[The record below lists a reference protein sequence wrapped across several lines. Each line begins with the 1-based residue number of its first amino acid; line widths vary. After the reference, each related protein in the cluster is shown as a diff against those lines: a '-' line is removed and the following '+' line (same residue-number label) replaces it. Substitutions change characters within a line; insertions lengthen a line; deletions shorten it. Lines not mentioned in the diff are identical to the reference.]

1 MTQLLIVMQILLSL
15 VVGVYFFRQLRR
27 DRDARPRAPRGARRG
42 GARAPSALH
51 PPFQPLNEAVRPRS
65 FAEIVGQEEGVRALK
80 AVLCGE
86 NPQHVLIYGPPGV
99 GKTCAA
105 RLALEAAKR
114 SEGTPFR
121 EDAPFV
127 EMDATCLRFDERAIA
142 DPLFGSVHDPIYQG
156 AGPLGQSGVP
166 QPKEGAVTRAHGGV
180 LFLDEIGEMHPV
192 QMNKLLKVLEDRMV
206 RFDSAYYDPTDEAT
220 PAYIHDIFQN
230 GLPADF
236 RLIGATTRSP
246 ADIPPALRSRC
257 MEIYFR
263 PLEREE
269 LALVAENAARRAGY
283 ALSGRTRRWWP
294 PMPTAPAPRSTSC
307 SWRRP
312 RRGRKSG
319 RSITRAD
326 VEYVAACS
334 RRALAREPEPVRAI
348 RRGR

>member
-1 MTQLLIVMQILLSL
+1 MAQLLTVMQILLSL
-15 VVGVYFFRQLRR
+15 IVGVYFFRQLRR
-27 DRDARPRAPRGARRG
+27 DRDARPARCRE
-42 GARAPSALH
+42 ARAEAEHVRRLRSIRLSR
-51 PPFQPLNEAVRPRS
+51 PLNEAVRPRS
-65 FAEIVGQEEGVRALK
+65 FDEIVGQEEGVRALK

-114 SEGTPFR
+114 SAGTPFR

-166 QPKEGAVTRAHGGV
+166 QPKEGAVTRAHGGI

-192 QMNKLLKVLEDRMV
+192 QMNKLLKVLEDRIV

-236 RLIGATTRSP
+236 RLIGATTRGP

-283 ALSGRTRRWWP
+283 ALSGED
-294 PMPTAPAPRSTSC
+294 AAL
-307 SWRRP
+307 
-312 RRGRKSG
+312 
-319 RSITRAD
+319 
-326 VEYVAACS
+326 VAAYADS
-334 RRALAREPEPVRAI
+334 ARTAVNLVQLAAQSSAA
-348 RRGR
+348 